1 MLPNFFKL
9 LLAPCLTFHGVDLER
24 QLKKSYW
31 ITKSQCEFHAFIARL
46 ESCFRYWLFG
56 YIGQKEERGKFVSG
70 VVQLIYL
77 TCSFTTSW
85 PVCRDRNQ
93 IADSWVVKGLLRNES
108 WVKNWDL
115 ALILMRCISFE
126 IHSALRL

>member
-9 LLAPCLTFHGVDLER
+9 LLALSLTFHGVDLER
-24 QLKKSYW
+24 QFKKSYW
-31 ITKSQCEFHAFIARL
+31 ITKSQYEFHAFIARL
-46 ESCFRYWLFG
+46 ESSSVIG
-56 YIGQKEERGKFVSG
+56 YSATLAKKERGKFVSG

-77 TCSFTTSW
+77 TCPFTISW